1 MTDPI
6 TEFFADIERSRPH
19 LPPKYSGRMRFDLTV
34 DHVAEHWVLIFD
46 SGNVSVA
53 RDSGE
58 ADAVVRVRRDVFARI
73 LTGEQGVYAA
83 VWRNLLSVEGDITLM
98 ATLRE
103 MLPAA
108 RRASRTAARTPE
120 G

>member
-1 MTDPI
+1 
-6 TEFFADIERSRPH
+6 
-19 LPPKYSGRMRFDLTV
+19 MRFDLTV
-34 DHVAEHWVLIFD
+34 DHMLEQWVLIFD
-46 SGNVSVA
+46 SGNVGVA
-53 RDSGE
+53 RDSRE
-58 ADAVVRVRRDVFARI
+58 ADAVIRARREVFARI

-83 VWRNLLSVEGDITLM
+83 VWRNLLSVEGDITLL

-103 MLPAA
+103 LLPAA

>member
-6 TEFFADIERSRPH
+6 KEFFADIERSRPH
-19 LPPKYSGRMRFDLTV
+19 LPEKYAGTMRFDLTV
-34 DHVAEHWVLIFD
+34 DHVLEHWVLIFD
-46 SGNVSVA
+46 SGDVQVA
-53 RDSGE
+53 RDSRE
-58 ADAVVRVRRDVFARI
+58 ADSVIRARRDVFARI

-83 VWRNLLSVEGDITLM
+83 VWRNLLSIEGDISLL

-103 MLPAA
+103 LLPTA
-108 RRASRTAARTPE
+108 RGAGRTAARTPE